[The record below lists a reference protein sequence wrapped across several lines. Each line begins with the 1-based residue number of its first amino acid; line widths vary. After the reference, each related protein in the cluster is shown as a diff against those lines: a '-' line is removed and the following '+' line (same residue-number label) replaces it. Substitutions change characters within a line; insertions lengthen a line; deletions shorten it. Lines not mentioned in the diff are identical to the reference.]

1 MTKEKILDYVT
12 ETPGNTNRNVL
23 GSMLDSFQK
32 NSEDINIQEP
42 LTLAIINLI
51 NNYDILYTTNS
62 STFDPRLNGL
72 VEENMVSN
80 RVEAGLSIEPNGKP
94 LTIDELQKYNNLIL
108 ICDLNNS
115 IVFSATSRKVTNIDS
130 ASGEI
135 GIYFVRH
142 QGTSLVLDSWNF
154 DTTYPRPDYK
164 YGCDFYWGFD
174 S

>member
-1 MTKEKILDYVT
+1 MTKEKILDYAT
-12 ETPGNTNRNVL
+12 ITPGNTNRNVL
-23 GSMLDSFQK
+23 SSMLDSLLAD
-32 NSEDINIQEP
+32 NGNINIQEP

-51 NNYDILYTTNS
+51 NNYDILYTTNP

-72 VEENMVSN
+72 VEENMAFN

-115 IVFSATSRKVTNIDS
+115 VVFSATSRKVTNIDS
-130 ASGEI
+130 TSGEI
-135 GIYFVRH
+135 GTYFVRR

-154 DTTYPRPDYK
+154 DTTYPQPDYK
-164 YGCDFYWGFD
+164 YGCDFCWGFD
-174 S
+174 Y